1 VAEKSKIE
9 VKERRSDERE
19 IIPARELIKRC
30 ASTDAI
36 GTLRSGSNWNRWG
49 FFFFWGKISIDP
61 AVTVSAKDVGKE
73 IGHLEASFIII
84 THNTA
89 IEYPRSQLNFQN
101 GFNGGLLCVGS

>member
-1 VAEKSKIE
+1 M
-9 VKERRSDERE
+9 
-19 IIPARELIKRC
+19 P
-30 ASTDAI
+30 
-36 GTLRSGSNWNRWG
+36 SGSIALRTKEEDCDDDIAG
-49 FFFFWGKISIDP
+49 GKISIDP